1 MAPTDV
7 SRANRLSAA
16 SLGALLGT
24 AGVLAMLPVGWR
36 GPALL
41 AGLLA
46 VAALGIVG
54 GMAGR
59 RALQAGAAP
68 HPGRT
73 IAVSI
78 AGLTL
83 GATAGVVAVLAAMSL
98 VL

>member
-1 MAPTDV
+1 MALTDV
-7 SRANRLSAA
+7 ARANRLSAA

-24 AGVLAMLPVGWR
+24 VGVLGVLPAGWR

-41 AGLLA
+41 AGLVA
-46 VAALGIVG
+46 VAAFGIVG
-54 GMAGR
+54 GLAGR
-59 RALQAGAAP
+59 RALQAGTAP

-83 GATAGVVAVLAAMSL
+83 GATAAILAVLAAMSL